1 MDKVNEEGNEDGL
14 LTALPSVPD
23 DELLVVAHRSKDVLV
38 VVVPGH
44 ILRTANAHQT
54 WATSR
59 SLCMAPCM
67 LPAQPPPCSLVI
79 DMDRARAILA

>member
-1 MDKVNEEGNEDGL
+1 MDMGNEEGNEVGL

-54 WATSR
+54 WATCR
-59 SLCMAPCM
+59 CM
-67 LPAQPPPCSLVI
+67 LPAQPPPCSLVS
-79 DMDRARAILA
+79 DMDRACAILA